1 MVNINYYVPEGY
13 TTAVPHDWESTE
25 WASAEVVF
33 VGSINKVGDKVD
45 PHANPTQL
53 LNNHTVSK

>member
-1 MVNINYYVPEGY
+1 LALFLDVVHIYNDNYVP
-13 TTAVPHDWESTE
+13 AHNWESTE

-53 LNNHTVSK
+53 LIN